1 MKKIISGLT
10 AGCVFAALLFTG
22 CSDSDDG
29 DSGVVTKPVVKFET
43 ASDANLVKAVITSDI
58 DLKSVVVST
67 SWGTGADAHS
77 ETVAT
82 ITSFD
87 NPKSYTYENRFTVP
101 SGYLEMIVS
110 VKAENT
116 RNLSTTV
123 TTKLQGEI
131 AITMTDVI
139 DAMSAAFRE
148 WESTGAMPESVS
160 IQGFPFPKAQY
171 FEYAA
176 RTFFNLYTGKTDNPV
191 VVGTYLDAEDNERPD
206 TFEQDEISK
215 NMLNDALTKMINYA
229 ASNGMYPNYASYG
242 TVAIAPYEGPD
253 GVAYEGY
260 FTYRRA
266 VVCVARMLDYY
277 KTHNALGNI
286 SSAFRIIQAYVP
298 APAGTFTKTALV
310 DALSAA
316 YAQWESGGTMPETI
330 TVNTSSLDK
339 VQYFHAAIKVL
350 LNAKNNDNSDIEVL
364 TYLMPD
370 NPARDSYDKET
381 VSVFAGAENG
391 AHTEDLAN
399 IAQRML
405 SYAGTPATGNG
416 YFSNYASYV
425 RPEVAADA
433 YVEFSLDRALV
444 CFARAVA
451 AYKSGGSWP
460 ESVSAEYLKPTG
472 ATVGDFARQFVGIL
486 TVWQN
491 TTGDIQVVD
500 GDKFE
505 GVHYV
510 PADYKI
516 TVGGTDYNK
525 SAIYEIAAQSLK
537 TLAED
542 NGTFGAPLPVVH
554 SYDWAPN
561 PYNEGIGNGGPLTP
575 EEVSLAFLLNYAG
588 RQLTWAGNNRMWS
601 NFCGYTAGQVAGY
614 GGCCCL
620 ERNLLTMARF
630 YKHLL
635 DNDITENVATA
646 CADTKF
652 DATLY

>member
-1 MKKIISGLT
+1 MRHRPENGAVPAGTGHTRITENPINLKTNSIMKKIISGLT

-139 DAMSAAFRE
+139 NAMSAAFRE

-242 TVAIAPYEGPD
+242 TVAIAPYEDPD
-253 GVAYEGY
+253 GVAYEGL
-260 FTYRRA
+260 FHLPPCGGVRRPHARLLQDPQCAGQHLLGVPDHPGLCARPGRNLHEDGPRRCA
-266 VVCVARMLDYY
+266 VRRLC
-277 KTHNALGNI
+277 
-286 SSAFRIIQAYVP
+286 
-298 APAGTFTKTALV
+298 
-310 DALSAA
+310 
-316 YAQWESGGTMPETI
+316 
-330 TVNTSSLDK
+330 TVGIRRD
-339 VQYFHAAIKVL
+339 
-350 LNAKNNDNSDIEVL
+350 D
-364 TYLMPD
+364 
-370 NPARDSYDKET
+370 ARDHYRQY
-381 VSVFAGAENG
+381 
-391 AHTEDLAN
+391 L
-399 IAQRML
+399 
-405 SYAGTPATGNG
+405 
-416 YFSNYASYV
+416 
-425 RPEVAADA
+425 
-433 YVEFSLDRALV
+433 
-444 CFARAVA
+444 FAR
-451 AYKSGGSWP
+451 
-460 ESVSAEYLKPTG
+460 
-472 ATVGDFARQFVGIL
+472 
-486 TVWQN
+486 
-491 TTGDIQVVD
+491 
-500 GDKFE
+500 
-505 GVHYV
+505 
-510 PADYKI
+510 
-516 TVGGTDYNK
+516 
-525 SAIYEIAAQSLK
+525 
-537 TLAED
+537 
-542 NGTFGAPLPVVH
+542 
-554 SYDWAPN
+554 
-561 PYNEGIGNGGPLTP
+561 
-575 EEVSLAFLLNYAG
+575 
-588 RQLTWAGNNRMWS
+588 
-601 NFCGYTAGQVAGY
+601 
-614 GGCCCL
+614 
-620 ERNLLTMARF
+620 
-630 YKHLL
+630 
-635 DNDITENVATA
+635 
-646 CADTKF
+646 
-652 DATLY
+652 

>member
-1 MKKIISGLT
+1 M
-10 AGCVFAALLFTG
+10 
-22 CSDSDDG
+22 
-29 DSGVVTKPVVKFET
+29 KPVVKFET

-242 TVAIAPYEGPD
+242 TVAIAPYEDPD

-339 VQYFHAAIKVL
+339 VQYFHAAIKVP
-350 LNAKNNDNSDIEVL
+350 K
-364 TYLMPD
+364 T
-370 NPARDSYDKET
+370 
-381 VSVFAGAENG
+381 
-391 AHTEDLAN
+391 
-399 IAQRML
+399 
-405 SYAGTPATGNG
+405 TP
-416 YFSNYASYV
+416 
-425 RPEVAADA
+425 
-433 YVEFSLDRALV
+433 
-444 CFARAVA
+444 
-451 AYKSGGSWP
+451 
-460 ESVSAEYLKPTG
+460 
-472 ATVGDFARQFVGIL
+472 
-486 TVWQN
+486 
-491 TTGDIQVVD
+491 IQ
-500 GDKFE
+500 
-505 GVHYV
+505 
-510 PADYKI
+510 
-516 TVGGTDYNK
+516 T
-525 SAIYEIAAQSLK
+525 S
-537 TLAED
+537 
-542 NGTFGAPLPVVH
+542 
-554 SYDWAPN
+554 
-561 PYNEGIGNGGPLTP
+561 
-575 EEVSLAFLLNYAG
+575 
-588 RQLTWAGNNRMWS
+588 R
-601 NFCGYTAGQVAGY
+601 C
-614 GGCCCL
+614 
-620 ERNLLTMARF
+620 
-630 YKHLL
+630 
-635 DNDITENVATA
+635 
-646 CADTKF
+646 
-652 DATLY
+652 